1 MQLTANFHLSEFACK
16 DGTPVPQRYLLNVTT
31 LAKQLQV
38 LRDEIDEPIHINSAY
53 RHKDYNDLVGGESNS
68 EHLTA
73 SAADIT
79 VKSKTPR
86 QLKAIVERLIKTKKL
101 HFGGIGLY
109 PGFLHVDIRSGRAR
123 W

>member
-1 MQLTANFHLSEFACK
+1 MQLTQNFNINEFRCN
-16 DGTPVPQRYLLNVTT
+16 DGTPVPKRFYTNVAT
-31 LAKQLQV
+31 LASQLQI
-38 LRDEIDEPIHINSAY
+38 LRDELDEPIHINSAY
-53 RHKDYNDLVGGESNS
+53 RHPEYNERIGGRPESQ
-68 EHLTA
+68 HLTA

-79 VKSKTPR
+79 VKSKTPK
-86 QLKAIVERLIKTKKL
+86 QLKIIVERLIKQKKL

>member
-16 DGTPVPQRYLLNVTT
+16 DGKPVPQRYLLNVTT

-38 LRDEIDEPIHINSAY
+38 LRDELDEPIHINSAY
-53 RHKDYNDLVGGESNS
+53 RHAEYNKRIGGKPESQ
-68 EHLTA
+68 HITA

-79 VKSKTPR
+79 VKSKTPK
-86 QLKAIVERLIKTKKL
+86 QLKAIVERLIKQKKL
-101 HFGGIGLY
+101 YFGGIGLY
-109 PGFLHVDIRSGRAR
+109 PGFLHVDIRDGRAR

>member
-16 DGTPVPQRYLLNVTT
+16 DGTAVPQRYLLNVTT

-53 RHKDYNDLVGGESNS
+53 RHPEYNERIGGRPESQ
-68 EHLTA
+68 HLTA

-79 VKSKTPR
+79 VKSKTPK